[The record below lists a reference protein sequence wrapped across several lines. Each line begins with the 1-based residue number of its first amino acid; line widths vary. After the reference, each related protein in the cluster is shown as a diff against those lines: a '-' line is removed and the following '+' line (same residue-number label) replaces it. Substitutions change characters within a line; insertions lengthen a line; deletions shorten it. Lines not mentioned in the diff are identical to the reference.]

1 MSRIQVEHLTFSYPS
16 GWDTIFDDVSFQIDT
31 DWRLGFVGRNG
42 KGKTTFLRLLMGEY
56 EYRGKILSSV
66 PFDYF
71 PYAVADPGRPTA
83 EVLQSVCPQAA
94 AWELLRELS
103 CLEVRADV
111 LQRPFETLS
120 NGERTKALLAAL
132 FLNEGRF
139 LLIDEPTNHL
149 DAKARAVTA
158 AYLQRKKGFI
168 LVSHDRRFLDTCV
181 DHILSLNR
189 ADIEVQSGNFTSWME
204 NFENRQASELAQNE
218 RLQSDIKR
226 LKQAAARTAVWS
238 DRVEASK
245 AGSADK
251 GYVGHKAAK
260 MMKRSKSIEAR
271 QQKAVE
277 EKSGLLKNIERAEPL
292 KLSPLRYHSERLAAF
307 DEVAVSYDG
316 VPVCGPLSFEIPGR
330 PHRAGGEKRQRQ
342 EQPAQT
348 ADRRAGSAFRN
359 GLGRERAGDFLC
371 AAGRVPLAGAFVRLR
386 AGTPARRKSVQGD
399 FAEAGFR
406 ARDV

>member
-204 NFENRQASELAQNE
+204 NFENR
-218 RLQSDIKR
+218 
-226 LKQAAARTAVWS
+226 
-238 DRVEASK
+238 
-245 AGSADK
+245 AG
-251 GYVGHKAAK
+251 VGAGA
-260 MMKRSKSIEAR
+260 
-271 QQKAVE
+271 
-277 EKSGLLKNIERAEPL
+277 ERAPA
-292 KLSPLRYHSERLAAF
+292 KRY
-307 DEVAVSYDG
+307 
-316 VPVCGPLSFEIPGR
+316 
-330 PHRAGGEKRQRQ
+330 
-342 EQPAQT
+342 
-348 ADRRAGSAFRN
+348 
-359 GLGRERAGDFLC
+359 
-371 AAGRVPLAGAFVRLR
+371 
-386 AGTPARRKSVQGD
+386 
-399 FAEAGFR
+399 
-406 ARDV
+406 

>member
-56 EYRGKILSSV
+56 EYRGRILSSV

-168 LVSHDRRFLDTCV
+168 LVSHDRRFLDACV

-189 ADIEVQSGNFTSWME
+189 ADIEEQSGNFTSWME

-260 MMKRSKSIEAR
+260 MMKRSKFIEAR

-277 EKSGLLKNIERAEPL
+277 KSPACLRISSGPSRSSSRRCAITANGWPPSTRSPSPTTASRSAGRCRLKSGRATASRWRG
-292 KLSPLRYHSERLAAF
+292 KTAA
-307 DEVAVSYDG
+307 A
-316 VPVCGPLSFEIPGR
+316 
-330 PHRAGGEKRQRQ
+330 RA
-342 EQPAQT
+342 ACL
-348 ADRRAGSAFRN
+348 N
-359 GLGRERAGDFLC
+359 C
-371 AAGRVPLAGAFVRLR
+371 
-386 AGTPARRKSVQGD
+386 
-399 FAEAGFR
+399 
-406 ARDV
+406 